1 MLRSAVHPAT
11 HLLFW
16 LLLLLA
22 IQLLNGVGL
31 AFSLVF
37 LPLSGRSV
45 FQRGGRLVWRARW
58 LFFSLFVILSWG
70 TAGEPLWAGVAA
82 PTHDGL
88 REALA
93 QTGRLLLTLMSVA
106 ALLEAMP
113 LPELLTA
120 VHPMLHPLRYLGV
133 DPDRGVIR
141 LMLVLRYAETLPRS
155 RDWRTLL
162 DVPASSESETLQL
175 DVPPLRR
182 TDYLVLLM
190 LGVSL
195 IVVALR

>member
-1 MLRSAVHPAT
+1 MA
-11 HLLFW
+11 W
-16 LLLLLA
+16 
-22 IQLLNGVGL
+22 G
-31 AFSLVF
+31 
-37 LPLSGRSV
+37 
-45 FQRGGRLVWRARW
+45 WRFP
-58 LFFSLFVILSWG
+58 LFFCRCQGVRFFSV
-70 TAGEPLWAGVAA
+70 AGAWCGAHAGYFFHYSSSYPGVRPASRFGQGVAA